1 MKYYISVN
9 QIVLSKTKLDIKDA
23 AILDYLRAFCLADD
37 KNVRRLTIEEGGK
50 RYNYTWI
57 NFNHLI
63 KEMPLLGIKNKAS
76 ISERIKKI
84 EKEGFIK
91 VFRAPDRSLYIRLLP
106 KIKELEFYEGVSLN
120 KQRCLSKLTGVLVK
134 TNSTNNISYKH
145 NINNNI
151 SKESDSKESQNLKD
165 FNFYEKLEK
174 LSSSKRRDLQ
184 IIALYWKY
192 KGYEFRNEKQY
203 QAALKR
209 ELRPAQML
217 EGYTDE
223 EITQTM
229 DWLCENTDIKWTLET
244 VHKFIDEP
252 LDDIEPIKGR
262 KKDG

>member
-1 MKYYISVN
+1 MAKQDFNKIYDLYSFDAVIPSWLLLDKKIPN
-9 QIVLSKTKLDIKDA
+9 RAKLLYAHIRALSKKNGYCFATNEFLSEIIGVSIRTIKT
-23 AILDYLRAFCLADD
+23 YLRKLE
-37 KNVRRLTIEEGGK
+37 KIGVIETEIKPRKGGG
-50 RYNYTWI
+50 W
-57 NFNHLI
+57 
-63 KEMPLLGIKNKAS
+63 
-76 ISERIKKI
+76 ERK
-84 EKEGFIK
+84 
-91 VFRAPDRSLYIRLLP
+91 IRLNQ
-106 KIKELEFYEGVSLN
+106 GVNFSPQQEEMFQN
-120 KQRCLSKLTGVLVK
+120 TSSQGEAYRTSPQGEAV
-134 TNSTNNISYKH
+134 TNNDFPIYK
-145 NINNNI
+145 NINKKYNNI

-174 LSSSKRRDLQ
+174 LSSSNRRDLQ

-192 KGYEFRNEKQY
+192 KDYKFRNEKQY

-209 ELRPAQML
+209 ELRPARML

-262 KKDG
+262 KNGG